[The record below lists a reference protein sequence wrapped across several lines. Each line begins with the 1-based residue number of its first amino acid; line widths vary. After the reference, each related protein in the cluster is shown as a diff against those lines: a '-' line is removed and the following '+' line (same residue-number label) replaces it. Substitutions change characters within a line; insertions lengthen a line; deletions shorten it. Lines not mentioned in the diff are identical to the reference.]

1 MFVCTA
7 YMTRGLQLLT
17 GSHKKAVAAR
27 AEELGPQDDEIP
39 MANTPPALA
48 TPSEST
54 GVSAQTSTVALHDL
68 QPPGYARGP
77 SHIQPI
83 SDHGSANRDSS
94 PQETSPSP
102 PPLPPQAPPSPPRAR
117 LWATIVQVHLDEAVY
132 LTLLLFVGLPVYY
145 VSGYAMPLHLTFN
158 VLMYFA
164 ALSLPLKWK
173 QVLHPVLVSA
183 FFTVMGIWVFG
194 LIRHQSLDVN
204 LSEYSTGKKY
214 LQLWEHATTTTTP
227 YLYPG
232 AGDILG
238 TILDASIV
246 ALALPMYQYR
256 RELVE
261 HFVAIIL
268 PNIVLSVGSLY
279 AYPSVCFAIGISAAR
294 SLAFASR
301 SLTLALA
308 IPATENLGGDRNT
321 VAAVAI
327 MSGIVGALIGSKVLS
342 WLKIPEGMYPRQ
354 ISSSIFRG
362 VTYIVCSLG
371 ELLSS

>member
-1 MFVCTA
+1 MIIVIGFAVMFVLAA
-7 YMTRGLQLLT
+7 YMTRSLQIIT
-17 GSHKKAVAAR
+17 GSHKKAQAAR

-39 MANTPPALA
+39 IANTPPALA
-48 TPSEST
+48 TPSGST
-54 GVSAQTSTVALHDL
+54 VISAQASIIASHEL
-68 QPPGYARGP
+68 QPPDNTREP
-77 SHIQPI
+77 SHVQPVT
-83 SDHGSANRDSS
+83 DHSNHNHNLDSN
-94 PQETSPSP
+94 ETLPSP
-102 PPLPPQAPPSPPRAR
+102 PPLPLQVSLPPPRAR
-117 LWATIVQVHLDEAVY
+117 LWATIVQTHLDEAIY
-132 LTLLLFVGLPVYY
+132 LTLFLCVGLPVYY
-145 VSGYAMPLHLTFN
+145 ASGYAMPLHLTFN

-183 FFTVMGIWVFG
+183 FLTVMGIWVFG
-194 LIRHQSLDVN
+194 LMRHQSLDVT
-204 LSEYSTGKKY
+204 LHEYSTGNKY
-214 LQLWEHATTTTTP
+214 LQLWQHATTVP
-227 YLYPG
+227 FQLPG

-261 HFVAIIL
+261 HFTAIIL

-279 AYPSVCFAIGISAAR
+279 AYPSVCFALDISAAR

-327 MSGIVGALIGSKVLS
+327 MSGIVGALIGGKVLN
-342 WLKIPEGMYPRQ
+342 WLKIPEGTCRMWSP
-354 ISSSIFRG
+354 STVATHSA
-362 VTYIVCSLG
+362 
-371 ELLSS
+371 EL